1 MEKKVV
7 LITGGTRGIGYA
19 TAEKFGKLGHIVAI
33 NGTNEERGAEAVREL
48 EAQGIEVMFVPCN
61 VMNESEV
68 EGMIHQVVEKF
79 KRLDVVVNN
88 AGGLGGRQNLD
99 GMETSFWNKV
109 IDLNLTSAF
118 YVSRAAIPHLKKQG
132 GSIINLTSI
141 AAYHGGGPGA
151 AAYAVAKSGVLA
163 LTRGMAKELI
173 SSGVRVNAVSPGTV
187 DTDFHSATNKELMNS
202 WLKGI
207 PAGRFGTPED
217 VANIIYFLASDESA
231 YLVGEVIQTN
241 GGQDFR

>member
-7 LITGGTRGIGYA
+7 LITGGTRGIGFAAAVKYGEKGYA
-19 TAEKFGKLGHIVAI
+19 VAI
-33 NGTNEERGAEAVREL
+33 NGTNEERGMAAQNEL
-48 EAQGIEVMFVPCN
+48 QDKGIEALFVQCDITDEAK
-61 VMNESEV
+61 VQGLV
-68 EGMIHQVVEKF
+68 DTVIGKF
-79 KRLDVVVNN
+79 GRLDILVNN

-99 GMETSFWNKV
+99 GMETSFWNSV
-109 IDLNLTSAF
+109 IDLNLTSVF
-118 YVSRAAIPHLKKQG
+118 YVSRASIPYLKKQG
-132 GSIINLTSI
+132 GSIINMTSI

-151 AAYAVAKSGVLA
+151 AAYAVSKAGILA
-163 LTRGMAKELI
+163 LTRGMSKELI
-173 SSGVRVNAVSPGTV
+173 PFGIRVNAVSPGTV
-187 DTDFHSATNKELMNS
+187 DTDFHSATNKDLMNS

-217 VANIIYFLASDESA
+217 VANIICFLTSDEAS